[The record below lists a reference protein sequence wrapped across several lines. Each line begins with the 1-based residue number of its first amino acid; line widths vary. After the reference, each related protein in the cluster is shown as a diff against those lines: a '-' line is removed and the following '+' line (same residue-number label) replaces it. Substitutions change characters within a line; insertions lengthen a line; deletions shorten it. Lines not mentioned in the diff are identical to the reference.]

1 MPLGYKDPGSLA
13 AEIKMSQTIQDSPFL
28 IVEGRDDRRFW
39 LPRCQDDCE
48 IVDGEGKKNV
58 VGCIQKLDG
67 ENFRGALGVT
77 DDDYDSLMGTPLASR
92 NLVTTE
98 THDLE
103 CLLIRSPALE
113 TVLAEFGVPE
123 KINEFE
129 NASGVDVR
137 TAILDRAL
145 NFGRLR
151 WAAYKFQLDIDRDAI
166 SVARFVSSE
175 TWEVDYD
182 GLIRA
187 ALQGSSE
194 SEASLRGRVE
204 SLPDADPWL
213 VAQGHDM
220 VGILRRGL
228 QQTLGEIR
236 SGRTGTERI
245 SQVLRSAFSDQHLQS
260 TMLAE
265 DILRW
270 EAVNPTYPILKRKT
284 MFS

>member
-1 MPLGYKDPGSLA
+1 MPLGYKEPGSLA

-58 VGCIQKLDG
+58 VGCIRKLDG

-92 NLVTTE
+92 NLVMTE

-129 NASGVDVR
+129 NVSGVDVR
-137 TAILDRAL
+137 V
-145 NFGRLR
+145 F
-151 WAAYKFQLDIDRDAI
+151 
-166 SVARFVSSE
+166 
-175 TWEVDYD
+175 
-182 GLIRA
+182 LI
-187 ALQGSSE
+187 
-194 SEASLRGRVE
+194 
-204 SLPDADPWL
+204 SLPL
-213 VAQGHDM
+213 L
-220 VGILRRGL
+220 LR
-228 QQTLGEIR
+228 TSLGCLPR
-236 SGRTGTERI
+236 P
-245 SQVLRSAFSDQHLQS
+245 
-260 TMLAE
+260 
-265 DILRW
+265 
-270 EAVNPTYPILKRKT
+270 NPSPLKV
-284 MFS
+284 

>member
-13 AEIKMSQTIQDSPFL
+13 AEIKMIRTIQDCPFL
-28 IVEGRDDRRFW
+28 IVEGKDDRRFW

-77 DDDYDSLMGTPLASR
+77 DDDYDSMMGTPLASR

-113 TVLAEFGVPE
+113 TVLAEFGIPE

-137 TAILDRAL
+137 TATLDRAL

-151 WAAYKFQLDIDRDAI
+151 WAAHIFKLDINRDAI
-166 SVARFVSSE
+166 RVTRFVSSE

-187 ALQGSSE
+187 TLQGSSE
-194 SEASLRGRVE
+194 SEASLRDRVK
-204 SLPDADPWL
+204 SLPDADPWNI
-213 VAQGHDM
+213 AQGHDM
-220 VGILRRGL
+220 VRILRTGL
-228 QQTLGEIR
+228 RQTLGEILN
-236 SGRTGTERI
+236 SIGAEQI
-245 SQVLRSAFSDQHLQS
+245 SRVLRAAFSDQHLQS
-260 TMLAE
+260 TTLGRE
-265 DILRW
+265 IRRW
-270 EAVNPTYPILKRKT
+270 EAINPTYPILKW
-284 MFS
+284 

>member
-1 MPLGYKDPGSLA
+1 MPLGHKDPGSLA
-13 AEIKMSQTIQDSPFL
+13 AEIKMTRMVQDCSFL
-28 IVEGRDDRRFW
+28 IVEGKDDEKFW
-39 LPRCQDDCE
+39 SHRCQKSCE
-48 IVDGEGKKNV
+48 IIDGEGKKNV
-58 VGCIQKLDG
+58 VGCIWKLDG
-67 ENFRGALGVT
+67 ENFNGALGVA
-77 DDDYDSLMGTPLASR
+77 DDDYDSLVGTTVASK
-92 NLVTTE
+92 NLVVTE

-123 KINEFE
+123 RIREFE
-129 NASGVDVR
+129 DASGVDVR
-137 TAILDRAL
+137 TALLDRAII
-145 NFGRLR
+145 FGRLR
-151 WAAYKFQLDIDRDAI
+151 WAALEFELDINHKAI

-175 TWEVDYD
+175 PWEVDSD

-194 SEASLRGRVE
+194 SEASLRGCVE

-236 SGRTGTERI
+236 SGSTGMEDI
-245 SQVLRSAFSDQHLQS
+245 SRVLRSAFSDQHLQS

-265 DILRW
+265 GIRRW
-270 EAVNPTYPILKRKT
+270 EAVNPTYPILKW
-284 MFS
+284 